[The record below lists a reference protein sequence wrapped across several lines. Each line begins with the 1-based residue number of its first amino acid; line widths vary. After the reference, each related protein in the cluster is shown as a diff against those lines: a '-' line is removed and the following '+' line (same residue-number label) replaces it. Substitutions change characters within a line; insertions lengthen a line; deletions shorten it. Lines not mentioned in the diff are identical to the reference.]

1 MTDSSS
7 ATKPPASVGELVATE
22 VERAILRNIKGL
34 TYFASAAPAVG
45 QTPKD
50 RVRSQGTYVLY
61 HYRPVTRELYRVP
74 VLIVMAPSNRGYVF
88 DLAPG
93 QSLVEFLLKQ
103 GYDVY
108 MIDWNAPRADEKSI
122 RIEDYVLRFVPDAID
137 FICKD
142 TRVHDVTV
150 LGYCMG
156 GVLSVIY
163 AALQAGGPLKN
174 LICIATPVDFS
185 GMTHFHTWTD
195 RRHFDVDRLVDSV
208 GNIPPTF
215 LVEMFRMIRPADRL
229 AMRIRL
235 IDNLWNDEYVAAFRR
250 FDGWATDMLPLPGEY
265 FRESIKEL
273 FWEGRLIGNTL
284 RVGGRR
290 VDLRKIK
297 IPLLHVIADRDHFV
311 PYEASRRL
319 VESVGSRS
327 KLELVLNGGHVSVM
341 AGVGAAKRVWPRLD
355 QWLGERS
362 T

>member
-1 MTDSSS
+1 MTDSSAAS
-7 ATKPPASVGELVATE
+7 KPAASLSELVVTE

-34 TYFASAAPAVG
+34 TYFASPAPAVG
-45 QTPKD
+45 TTPKD
-50 RVRSQGTYVLY
+50 LVRSHGTYALY
-61 HYRPVTRELYRVP
+61 HYRPLTAELYRVP
-74 VLIVMAPSNRGYVF
+74 VLMVMAPSNRGYVF

-93 QSLVEFLLKQ
+93 QSLVEFMLRQ

-108 MIDWNAPRADEKSI
+108 MIDWNAPRSDEKSL
-122 RIEDYVLRFVPDAID
+122 RIEDYVLRFIPDAVA

-142 TRVHDVTV
+142 TRVEEVTV

-163 AALQAGGPLKN
+163 AALHAGGALKN

-215 LVEMFRMIRPADRL
+215 QVEMFRMIRPTDRL

-235 IDNLWNDEYVAAFRR
+235 FDNLWNDEYVAAFRR
-250 FDGWATDMLPLPGEY
+250 FDRWATDMLPLAGEY
-265 FRESIKEL
+265 FRQTVKEF
-273 FWEGRLIGNTL
+273 FWEGRLLGNTL
-284 RVGGRR
+284 RIGRRR
-290 VDLRKIK
+290 VDLGKIK

-311 PYEASRRL
+311 PYEASRGL
-319 VESVGSRS
+319 VESVGSRD
-327 KLELVLNGGHVSVM
+327 KLELLLNGGHVSVM